1 MQYKVHRLD
10 VKEGDANK
18 QLEDFLNLLKGEV
31 ISIVPFNSPLF
42 MLMGATSRVKFFLIV
57 EKI

>member
-1 MQYKVHRLD
+1 MKYKVHRLD
-10 VKEGDANK
+10 VKEGEAQR
-18 QLEDFLNLLKGEV
+18 QLEDFLNLLRGEV
-31 ISIVPFNSPLF
+31 IAVIPFNSPLF

>member
-10 VKEGDANK
+10 VKEGDAQK
-18 QLEDFLNLLKGEV
+18 QLEDFLNLLRGEV
-31 ISIVPFNSPLF
+31 ISIVPFNSPIF
-42 MLMGATSRVKFFLIV
+42 MFMGATSQVKFFLVI